1 MASDAAAAL
10 LGFGSSSQPLDD
22 DDDGEDTPATAVPGI
37 GDTSIVRR
45 AAPGLTPALPRRC
58 RSHAESQISAPPDA
72 HPTLAPAR
80 VVAPFASPLRGPPLP
95 RADACARFRAQSM
108 PKQKTCRYDSSLGLL
123 TKKFVQLIQSAPG
136 GILDL
141 NAAATQLGV
150 QKRRIYDI
158 TNVLEGIGLIEK
170 KSKNNIQWKG
180 MNSNGS
186 DIAVQLDEL
195 KSNIAQHTSQ
205 EQFLDQ
211 AISTMQQS
219 LRQLAEDS
227 ANSEHAFVTH
237 EDIRAIE
244 SFEQDTVVAVKAP
257 SGTTLEVPDPDEG
270 MEYPQ
275 RRYQVYLKS
284 TSGPV
289 EVFLV
294 SQLEGDGADAGES
307 SANGAA
313 GAGGAGGARGLKRER
328 PGGGGD
334 GGAIAKIEP
343 PGDQDSWAPELMTEA
358 GINDLFA
365 STPVEGSGRAAAPAA
380 DAAAAQPV
388 AG

>member
-1 MASDAAAAL
+1 
-10 LGFGSSSQPLDD
+10 
-22 DDDGEDTPATAVPGI
+22 
-37 GDTSIVRR
+37 
-45 AAPGLTPALPRRC
+45 
-58 RSHAESQISAPPDA
+58 
-72 HPTLAPAR
+72 
-80 VVAPFASPLRGPPLP
+80 
-95 RADACARFRAQSM
+95 M

-211 AISTMQQS
+211 AIATMQQS

-227 ANSEHAFVTH
+227 ANSSTRSSRTRTSARSSPSSRTPSSPSRRP
-237 EDIRAIE
+237 RARR
-244 SFEQDTVVAVKAP
+244 SRCPTP
-257 SGTTLEVPDPDEG
+257 TRGWSTRSGGT
-270 MEYPQ
+270 
-275 RRYQVYLKS
+275 RS
-284 TSGPV
+284 TSSRRAGP
-289 EVFLV
+289 
-294 SQLEGDGADAGES
+294 SRCS
-307 SANGAA
+307 SSRSSRATAPTPA
-313 GAGGAGGARGLKRER
+313 RARRTARRGGRRGGARGVKRER
-328 PGGGGD
+328 PGGGGWRRD
-334 GGAIAKIEP
+334 RQDRAAGRPGLVGARADDRGGDQRPLRLDAGGGERKGRRARRRRSRGATSRGLMGPRRRSVIGASDEP
-343 PGDQDSWAPELMTEA
+343 PHDG
-358 GINDLFA
+358 
-365 STPVEGSGRAAAPAA
+365 
-380 DAAAAQPV
+380 
-388 AG
+388 

>member
-1 MASDAAAAL
+1 M
-10 LGFGSSSQPLDD
+10 
-22 DDDGEDTPATAVPGI
+22 
-37 GDTSIVRR
+37 
-45 AAPGLTPALPRRC
+45 
-58 RSHAESQISAPPDA
+58 
-72 HPTLAPAR
+72 
-80 VVAPFASPLRGPPLP
+80 
-95 RADACARFRAQSM
+95 
-108 PKQKTCRYDSSLGLL
+108 
-123 TKKFVQLIQSAPG
+123 
-136 GILDL
+136 
-141 NAAATQLGV
+141 

-211 AISTMQQS
+211 AIATMQQS

-313 GAGGAGGARGLKRER
+313 GAGGAGGARGVKRER
-328 PGGGGD
+328 PGGGGM
-334 GGAIAKIEP
+334 AARSP
-343 PGDQDSWAPELMTEA
+343 RSSRRATR
-358 GINDLFA
+358 
-365 STPVEGSGRAAAPAA
+365 TRGRPS
-380 DAAAAQPV
+380 
-388 AG
+388 